1 MTKALPHADPLWV
14 EHGYGTRFQ
23 GFQNLMR
30 HRIRDILLVS
40 SLYDLYL
47 FEEDG
52 RLYELVRNMY
62 QELNLSH
69 SPELTRVATGKEAIS
84 IAQEKRFDLVITTLH
99 IEDMQ
104 PIEFAQHLKKLKSQL
119 PIVLLAFDNKELMD
133 LLAQSKKEIFDQ
145 VFIWQGDFRLLLAI
159 IKHLEDRMNVD
170 RDTQLVGVQSIL
182 VIENDIRYYS
192 LFLPLVYLEL
202 MKQGRRVISEGI
214 NISHK
219 QLRQRARPKILL
231 CKDYESAW
239 EDFQKYKDTLLGI
252 ISDVDFPRNG
262 KPDPQAGFRFASEA
276 KSLIP
281 ELPILLHS
289 ESPENAKKAKELGVS
304 FIYKNS
310 PHLVE
315 ELSRFMVE
323 YFSFGD
329 FIFRLPDGREVG
341 RAHDL
346 YSLEEQLKIVPEES
360 IRYHAERNH
369 FSNWLKARTEFWLAH
384 QLRPRKVSDFPSI
397 AALREDLIN
406 SLREYRKLRQRG
418 IVTAFSSEEFDQYT
432 SIARIGGGSLGGK
445 ARGLSFV
452 NMLIQNYTVQD
463 RFEGIRIAIPPGIV
477 VGTDVFDEFMKK
489 NDLYEFAL
497 SETRDEVIMERF
509 LKATY
514 FPEQIQKELER
525 FLGLFQC
532 PLAVRSSSLLEDSHN
547 HPFAGVYKTYMIPN
561 NHPDIHVR
569 LADLLSAI
577 KSVYASTYMRRA
589 KEYIKATSYDLAEE
603 KMAVIIQKI
612 VGSQHRNRFYP
623 NFSGVARSYNFYPI
637 PPQKFSDGI
646 VAMALGF
653 GKMVVEGGPCIR
665 FSPKYPL
672 RLDQNV
678 SVKTFLQN
686 AQTQF
691 FALPLDYSLENPQEK
706 RVQYLQTFALEI
718 AEEDGTLASVA
729 STYIPEDDRLV
740 DGISRPGIRVVT
752 FRPLLE
758 DHHPLFSQVID
769 LILEMGKWGMGTP
782 VEIEFAVNLETSPW
796 EFGLLQM
803 RPMVWNRDVEFIR
816 IQDFTKERLL
826 CKSDQV
832 LGNGSFEIFDIVF
845 VNPHTF
851 DRSKTQAIAEEV
863 SILNNRLLSEHRPY
877 LLIGFGRWG
886 SFDPWLGIPVN
897 WPQIAGAKAIIEV
910 GVRDMDILP
919 SQGSHFFQ
927 NLFTFQIGYFTV
939 QENNPDHFLDWNW
952 LLGIQPI
959 TELKYTRHV
968 RLNSPLLVQLSTHQ
982 NQGIILKPEKSNA
995 SGR

>member
-1 MTKALPHADPLWV
+1 MTKILPHADPLWV

-30 HRIRDILLVS
+30 NRIRDILLVS
-40 SLYDLYL
+40 SLYDLYV

-52 RLYELVRNMY
+52 RLYELIRNMY

-84 IAQEKRFDLVITTLH
+84 IAQEKRFDLIITTLH

-104 PIEFAQHLKKLKSQL
+104 PIDFAQDIKKLKPQL

-133 LLAQSKKEIFDQ
+133 LLAQSNEDIFDQ
-145 VFIWQGDFRLLLAI
+145 VFIWQGNFRLLLAI

-182 VIENDIRYYS
+182 VIENDISFYS
-192 LFLPLVYLEL
+192 FFLPLIYLEL

-239 EDFQKYKDTLLGI
+239 ADFQKYKDTLLGI
-252 ISDVDFPRNG
+252 ISDVDFPQDG
-262 KPDPQAGFRFASEA
+262 KPNPKAGFLFTKEA
-276 KSLIP
+276 KTMIP
-281 ELPILLHS
+281 DLPILLYS
-289 ESPENAKKAKELGVS
+289 EYYENANKAKEMGIS

-310 PHLVE
+310 SQLVE
-315 ELSRFMVE
+315 ELNQFMVE
-323 YFSFGD
+323 YFGFGD
-329 FIFRLPDGREVG
+329 FVFRLPDGKEVA

-346 YSLEEQLKIVPEES
+346 YSLEEQLKVVPEES

-397 AALREDLIN
+397 AALREDLIQ

-418 IVTAFSSEEFDQYT
+418 IVTAFSSEEFDRYT
-432 SIARIGGGSLGGK
+432 SIARIGEGSLGGK

-452 NMLIQNYTVQD
+452 NMLIQNYNVQD
-463 RFEGIRIAIPPGIV
+463 RFEGIRIFIPPCIV
-477 VGTDVFDEFMKK
+477 IGTEVFDAFMKE
-489 NDLYEFAL
+489 NHLYEFAI
-497 SETRDEVIMERF
+497 SETDDDIILQRF
-509 LKATY
+509 LKAPY
-514 FPEQIQKELER
+514 FPEKIQNKL
-525 FLGLFQC
+525 FDFINIFQC

-561 NHPDIHVR
+561 NHPDIQVR
-569 LADLLSAI
+569 LADLISAI

-589 KEYIKATSYDLAEE
+589 KDYIKATSYAIEEE

-612 VGSQHRNRFYP
+612 IGLPHQNRFYP

-646 VAMALGF
+646 VSMALGF

-665 FSPKYPL
+665 FSPKHPL
-672 RLDQNV
+672 HLDQNV
-678 SVKTFLQN
+678 SLKTFLQN
-686 AQTQF
+686 GQTHF
-691 FALPLDYSLENPQEK
+691 FALPLDYSQENLHEK
-706 RVQYLQTFALEI
+706 RVQYLHTFPLQI
-718 AEEDGTLASVA
+718 AEEDGTLSRLA
-729 STYIPEDDRLV
+729 STYIPEEDRLV
-740 DGISRPGIRVVT
+740 DGISRSGIRVVT
-752 FRPLLE
+752 FRPFLQ
-758 DHHPLFSQVID
+758 DHHLLFSQVIE
-769 LILEMGKWGMGTP
+769 LILDMGKWGMGTP
-782 VEIEFAVNLETSPW
+782 VEVEFAVNFETSPW

-803 RPMVWNRDVEFIR
+803 RPMLWNRDIEFVK
-816 IQDFTKERLL
+816 IQNVTENQLL

-832 LGNGSFEIFDIVF
+832 LGNGSFEIHDVVF
-845 VNPHTF
+845 VKPNTF
-851 DRSKTQAIAEEV
+851 DRSKTRAIAEEV
-863 SILNNRLLSEHRPY
+863 SALNARLLSENRPY

-886 SFDPWLGIPVN
+886 SLDPWLGIPIN
-897 WPQIAGAKAIIEV
+897 WPQISGAKVIVEV
-910 GVRDMDILP
+910 SVKDFHHIAP

-927 NLFTFQIGYFTV
+927 NLFTFHIGYFTV
-939 QENNPDHFLDWNW
+939 QENNPDHFIDWHW
-952 LLGIQPI
+952 LCEIPPI
-959 TELKYTRHV
+959 TELKYTKHV
-968 RLNSPLLVQLSTHQ
+968 RLNSPLLIQLSTHQ
-982 NQGIILKPEKSNA
+982 TRGIILKPKE
-995 SGR
+995 

>member
-1 MTKALPHADPLWV
+1 MKEILTKSLPHADPLWV

-30 HRIRDILLVS
+30 NRIRDILLVS
-40 SLYDLYL
+40 SLYDLYV

-52 RLYELVRNMY
+52 RLYELVRSMY

-69 SPELTRVATGKEAIS
+69 SPELTRVATGREAIS

-104 PIEFAQHLKKLKSQL
+104 PLDFARELKNLKPQI

-133 LLAQSKKEIFDQ
+133 LLAQSKEEVFDQ

-192 LFLPLVYLEL
+192 FFLPLIYLEL

-239 EDFQKYKDTLLGI
+239 RDFQKYKDTLLGI
-252 ISDVDFPRNG
+252 ISDVDFPRHGN
-262 KPDPQAGFRFASEA
+262 PDPQAGFLFAQEA
-276 KSLIP
+276 RVLIP
-281 ELPILLHS
+281 DLPILLHS
-289 ESPENAKKAKELGVS
+289 EYSDNARKAKEMGIS

-310 PHLVE
+310 PHLIQ
-315 ELSRFMVE
+315 ELNQFMVE
-323 YFSFGD
+323 YFGFGD
-329 FIFRLPDGREVG
+329 FIFRLPDGTEVA

-346 YSLEEQLKIVPEES
+346 YSLEEQLKVVPEES

-397 AALREDLIN
+397 AALREDLIQ

-418 IVTAFSSEEFDQYT
+418 IVTALSAEEVDPYT
-432 SIARIGGGSLGGK
+432 SISRIGSGSLGGK

-452 NMLIQNYTVQD
+452 NMLIQNYNVQD
-463 RFEGIRIAIPPGIV
+463 RFDGIRIFIPPGV
-477 VGTDVFDEFMKK
+477 VIGTDVFEEFMKE
-489 NDLYEFAL
+489 NHLYEFAL
-497 SETRDEVIMERF
+497 SEMDDAVILQRF
-509 LKATY
+509 LKASY
-514 FPEQIQKELER
+514 FPEKIQDELFH
-525 FLGLFQC
+525 FLNLFQC

-569 LADLLSAI
+569 LADLISAI

-589 KEYIKATSYDLAEE
+589 KDYIKATSYALEEE
-603 KMAVIIQKI
+603 KMAVIVQKI
-612 VGSQHRNRFYP
+612 IGSKHRSRFYP

-665 FSPKYPL
+665 FSPKHPL
-672 RLDQNV
+672 HLDQNA
-678 SVKTFLQN
+678 SIKIFLQN
-686 AQTQF
+686 AQTHF
-691 FALPLDYSLENPQEK
+691 FALPLEYSVENPQEK
-706 RVQYLQTFALEI
+706 RIQYLQTYPLQI
-718 AEEDGTLASVA
+718 AEEDGTLACLA
-729 STYIPEDDRLV
+729 STYLPEDDRLV

-752 FRPLLE
+752 FRPFLQ
-758 DHHPLFSQVID
+758 DHHLLFSQVID
-769 LILEMGKWGMGTP
+769 LILDMGRWGMGTP

-803 RPMVWNRDVEFIR
+803 RPMVWNRDIEFIK
-816 IQDFTKERLL
+816 IPKVEENCIL

-845 VNPHTF
+845 VNPKTF
-851 DRSKTQAIAEEV
+851 DRSKTRIIAEEV
-863 SILNNRLLSEHRPY
+863 SALNARLLSENRPY

-897 WPQIAGAKAIIEV
+897 WPQIAGAKTIVEV
-910 GVRDMDILP
+910 GVKDMHIMP

-939 QENNPDHFLDWNW
+939 QESNPEHFLDWDW
-952 LLGIQPI
+952 LCSISPL
-959 TELKYTRHV
+959 TELQYTRDV
-968 RLNSPLLVQLSTHQ
+968 RLHSPLIIQLSTHQ
-982 NQGIILKPEKSNA
+982 NRGIILKPKN
-995 SGR
+995 